1 MELRALKTFSSGG
14 VKTISQGDTFSADKV
29 RAEELIR
36 LKLAESVNGEMK
48 EAATVDTQIKPD
60 EVKTDF
66 TEEELLTK
74 NLTELRKIAKTIG
87 VNGVTGFTKSEL
99 IFAIRAQ
106 QNQ

>member
-14 VKTISQGDTFSADKV
+14 AKTVVQGQTFNVDKIK
-29 RAEELIR
+29 AEELIR
-36 LKLAESVNGEMK
+36 LKLAESLNK
-48 EAATVDTQIKPD
+48 EAENIRTVDAVIQPD

-66 TEEELLTK
+66 TEEELKEK

-87 VNGVTGFTKSEL
+87 VTGVSGFTKSEL
-99 IFAIRAQ
+99 IFAIKAK

>member
-14 VKTISQGDTFSADKV
+14 AKTVTQGQTFTTNQT

-36 LKLAESVNGEMK
+36 LKLAESVNGEM
-48 EAATVDTQIKPD
+48 ANTATVETTIQPD

-66 TEEELLTK
+66 TEEELKEK

-87 VNGVTGFTKSEL
+87 VTGYSGFTKNEL
-99 IFAIRAQ
+99 ISAILAK